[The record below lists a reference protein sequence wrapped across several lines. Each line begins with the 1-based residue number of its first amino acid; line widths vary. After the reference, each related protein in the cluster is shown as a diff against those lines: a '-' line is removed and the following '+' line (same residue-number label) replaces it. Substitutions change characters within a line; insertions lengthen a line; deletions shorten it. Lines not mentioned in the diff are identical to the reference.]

1 MFEMS
6 SAYERA
12 LLLMSC
18 LAPQSDQHCL
28 LRVSTD
34 TPPQIISQ
42 KGTHQSGPFSAL
54 DDKADFDNCLL
65 FGLFHVPAKEAM
77 PDMRAVRGCLQL
89 QDLHVSPLAVV
100 NKMVAKV
107 LEPAT
112 SRIVHGPI
120 SNICDTTP
128 EWVQGF
134 SPDLPVSVRDSAV
147 LDMHFLQST
156 VGMYGGA
163 VYPWFVLLFRQLYW
177 LRHML
182 LVQIQISD
190 ASIENVKTGME
201 RYYPEKE
208 GMQGSYEEA
217 ADNIYQLMFQRALE
231 YVPVTCE
238 KLVRL
243 QSSFDVSFRIR
254 DFGLYEIRTTAS
266 EPAQGTT
273 VIEHAD
279 RPFLRTNMQEHFSGI
294 SHQLD
299 VAVNE
304 RSDNPDVQYVFDMI
318 KNRAASLGG
327 ARKD

>member
-28 LRVSTD
+28 LRVDTD

-65 FGLFHVPAKEAM
+65 FGLFHVPAKEDM

-89 QDLHVSPLAVV
+89 QDLHVSPLAIV

-112 SRIVHGPI
+112 SRIIHGQV

-128 EWVQGF
+128 EWVQRI
-134 SPDLPVSVRDSAV
+134 SPEAPVSVRDSAV
-147 LDMHFLQST
+147 LCMNFLHST
-156 VGMYGGA
+156 VGQYDNA
-163 VYPWFVLLFRQLYW
+163 LYPWFVLLFMQLYW
-177 LRHML
+177 RRHML

-190 ASIENVKTGME
+190 SAIKNVKTGME

-208 GMQGSYEEA
+208 GMQGDYEEA
-217 ADNIYQLMFQRALE
+217 SDSIYRLMFQRALE

-243 QSSFDVSFRIR
+243 QSSFDVSLLINK
-254 DFGLYEIRTTAS
+254 FGLHKARTTAS
-266 EPAQGTT
+266 EPVQGTA

-279 RPFLRTNMQEHFSGI
+279 MVFLLTNMQENFSGI

-299 VAVNE
+299 VAVNK
-304 RSDNPDVQYVFDMI
+304 RSDNQDVQYVFDMI
-318 KNRAASLGG
+318 KNRAAALGG
-327 ARKD
+327 VCTD

>member
-1 MFEMS
+1 MFEMN

-28 LRVSTD
+28 LRVGTD

-42 KGTHQSGPFSAL
+42 KGTQQSGPFSAL

-65 FGLFHVPAKEAM
+65 FGLFHVPAKDTR
-77 PDMRAVRGCLQL
+77 PDMHIVKGCLQL
-89 QDLHVSPLAVV
+89 QDLHVRPLAVV

-107 LEPAT
+107 REPVMN
-112 SRIVHGPI
+112 RIIRGPS
-120 SNICDTTP
+120 SNVYDTTP

-134 SPDLPVSVRDSAV
+134 SLEPAVGGTDSAV
-147 LDMHFLQST
+147 LDMRFLQST
-156 VGMYGGA
+156 VGVYGGA
-163 VYPWFVLLFRQLYW
+163 LYPWFVLLFRQLYW
-177 LRHML
+177 RRHML

-201 RYYPEKE
+201 RYYPEEE

-217 ADNIYQLMFQRALE
+217 ADRCYKLMFQRALDFVLVA
-231 YVPVTCE
+231 YE
-238 KLVRL
+238 KLVRE
-243 QSSFDVSFRIR
+243 QISFDVSFLIR
-254 DFGLYEIRTTAS
+254 SLGLYGPRMAAS
-266 EPAQGTT
+266 EPVQGTT
-273 VIEHAD
+273 VIDHAD
-279 RPFLRTNMQEHFSGI
+279 VSFLRINMPERFSDI

-304 RSDNPDVQYVFDMI
+304 RSDNPDVQYVFDTI

-327 ARKD
+327 VCKE

>member
-1 MFEMS
+1 MS

-28 LRVSTD
+28 ISVSTD

-65 FGLFHVPAKEAM
+65 FGLFHVPAKEDM

-100 NKMVAKV
+100 NKMVAKL

-112 SRIVHGPI
+112 SRIIHGPV

-134 SPDLPVSVRDSAV
+134 SPELPVSVRDSAV
-147 LDMHFLQST
+147 LGMNFLQST
-156 VGMYGGA
+156 VGQYDSA
-163 VYPWFVLLFRQLYW
+163 LYPWFVLLFMQLYW
-177 LRHML
+177 RRHML

-190 ASIENVKTGME
+190 AAIKNVKVGME

-208 GMQGSYEEA
+208 GMQESYEEA
-217 ADNIYQLMFQRALE
+217 ADRYYQLMFQRALDFVLVA
-231 YVPVTCE
+231 YE
-238 KLVRL
+238 KLVRK
-243 QSSFDVSFRIR
+243 QISFDVSFLIR
-254 DFGLYEIRTTAS
+254 SLGLYGARTAAS
-266 EPAQGTT
+266 EPVQGTA
-273 VIEHAD
+273 VIEQAD
-279 RPFLRTNMQEHFSGI
+279 MVFLRTNMQENFSDV

-318 KNRAASLGG
+318 KNRADALGG
-327 ARKD
+327 VCKD

>member
-28 LRVSTD
+28 IRVSTD

-77 PDMRAVRGCLQL
+77 PDIRAVRGCLQL

-107 LEPAT
+107 LEPVMN
-112 SRIVHGPI
+112 RIIRGPS
-120 SNICDTTP
+120 SNVYDTTP
-128 EWVQGF
+128 EWAQGF
-134 SPDLPVSVRDSAV
+134 SPELPVSVRDSAV
-147 LDMHFLQST
+147 LGMNFLQST

-163 VYPWFVLLFRQLYW
+163 VYPWFVLLFMQLYW
-177 LRHML
+177 RRHML

-217 ADNIYQLMFQRALE
+217 ADRCYQLMFQRALDFVLVA
-231 YVPVTCE
+231 YE
-238 KLVRL
+238 KLVRE
-243 QSSFDVSFRIR
+243 QISFDVSFLIR
-254 DFGLYEIRTTAS
+254 SLGLYGARTATS
-266 EPAQGTT
+266 EPVQGTT
-273 VIEHAD
+273 VIDHAD
-279 RPFLRTNMQEHFSGI
+279 VSFLRNNTSDRFSDI

-327 ARKD
+327 VCK